1 MQLLANIVDQIVP
14 NFRGSVIIMHMDL
27 LKLWI
32 IVLKR
37 LFFKFF
43 FFFWSRRCCRK
54 VILPHSTIDR
64 VCFVFL
70 VYNNCVILSNL
81 WLQLLLTQPVWLRVK
96 IKKKNKQTNKAKKKR
111 KLAQIKIDWRQDSVD
126 VQSYVQLLQTR
137 WPLTCIASFSVS
149 GHAKE
154 RRWKKKTKQNKKK
167 QAYLTFWS
175 FTIFGATLTYVT
187 EMLAMVGIMITIQAW
202 LEC

>member
-32 IVLKR
+32 IILKR

-43 FFFWSRRCCRK
+43 FFFLVAEMSPESMLEISEFEAM

-81 WLQLLLTQPVWLRVK
+81 WLQLLLTQPV
-96 IKKKNKQTNKAKKKR
+96 
-111 KLAQIKIDWRQDSVD
+111 
-126 VQSYVQLLQTR
+126 
-137 WPLTCIASFSVS
+137 
-149 GHAKE
+149 
-154 RRWKKKTKQNKKK
+154 
-167 QAYLTFWS
+167 
-175 FTIFGATLTYVT
+175 
-187 EMLAMVGIMITIQAW
+187 
-202 LEC
+202 